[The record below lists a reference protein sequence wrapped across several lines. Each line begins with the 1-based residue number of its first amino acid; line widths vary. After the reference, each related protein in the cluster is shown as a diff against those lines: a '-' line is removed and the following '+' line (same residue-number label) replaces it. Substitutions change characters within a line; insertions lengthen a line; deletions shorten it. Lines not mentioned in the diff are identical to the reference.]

1 MHSEPVLFLRKKVW
15 LSPVRDKPPKLVV
28 SMALSGKKVVGYV
41 YRSPK
46 GYVRHWVT
54 TPPAKAGGFSLH
66 GQLHEHE
73 DFASHHD

>member
-1 MHSEPVLFLRKKVW
+1 MHSEPVLFLRKKMW

-46 GYVRHWVT
+46 GYVRHWIKV
-54 TPPAKAGGFSLH
+54 
-66 GQLHEHE
+66 
-73 DFASHHD
+73 